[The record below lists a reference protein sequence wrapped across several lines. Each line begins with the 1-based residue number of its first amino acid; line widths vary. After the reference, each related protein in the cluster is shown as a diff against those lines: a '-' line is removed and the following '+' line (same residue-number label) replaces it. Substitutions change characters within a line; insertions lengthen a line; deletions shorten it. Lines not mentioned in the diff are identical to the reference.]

1 MILTR
6 QRLRTVYQRHR
17 ARLPD
22 LHKCADSVR
31 SQYEAWETEFARAL
45 HTYQIECHRPNP
57 THSEV
62 LAILLE
68 LGYRLPARWEVQTST
83 PTRTPDQHWLADE
96 MTRPELHAALLGVLD
111 QVEQSCLGPDRPDA
125 AHLRAAHSAR
135 DAINQ
140 LFGGIVH
147 APQLS

>member
-31 SQYEAWETEFARAL
+31 SQYEAWETEFATAL
-45 HTYQIECHRPNP
+45 HTYKIECQRPNP

-68 LGYRLPARWEVQTST
+68 LGYRMPARWET
-83 PTRTPDQHWLADE
+83 PSREPAD
-96 MTRPELHAALLGVLD
+96 V
-111 QVEQSCLGPDRPDA
+111 S
-125 AHLRAAHSAR
+125 
-135 DAINQ
+135 
-140 LFGGIVH
+140 
-147 APQLS
+147 QLS